1 MRILREKKRFSL
13 RNQNIEKEL
22 QHPNVTDEGILYS
35 IQRVFI
41 KNVIILS
48 VIGQTSS
55 IPTKS
60 FYVDLLQSAPVF

>member
-1 MRILREKKRFSL
+1 MRILGGKKIQL
-13 RNQNIEKEL
+13 KKLEYKEL
-22 QHPNVTDEGILYS
+22 QHPNVTDDSILYS
-35 IQRVFI
+35 SQRVFI

-60 FYVDLLQSAPVF
+60 LYED